1 MGPQQH
7 LRVVVCQDAGDA
19 IARGFDYST
28 QGDKFKP
35 IEIETAVVVLDGT
48 EAGNPTIDL
57 VLVDEKGQRFVVMLT
72 GALIK
77 SIPC

>member
-7 LRVVVCQDAGDA
+7 LRVVVCTDAGDA
-19 IARGFDYST
+19 IAQGFDYAS

-35 IEIETAVVVLDGT
+35 IEIETAVVVSNGT
-48 EAGNPTIDL
+48 EAGNATVDL
-57 VLVDEKGQRFVVMLT
+57 VLVDQKGQHFVVMLT
-72 GALIK
+72 GALLR

>member
-7 LRVVVCQDAGDA
+7 LRVVVCKDAGDA
-19 IARGFDYST
+19 IAQGFDYAA

-48 EAGNPTIDL
+48 ESGKPSVDL
-57 VLVDEKGQRFVVMLT
+57 VLVDQQGQRFVVMLT

-77 SIPC
+77 SLPC

>member
-7 LRVVVCQDAGDA
+7 LSVTLCWDAADA
-19 IARGFDYST
+19 IARGFDYAA

-35 IEIETAVVVLDGT
+35 MEIETAVVVANGT
-48 EAGNPTIDL
+48 ESGRPTVDL
-57 VLVDEKGQRFVVMLT
+57 VLIDQTGQRYVVMLT